1 MGESQ
6 KTEYTTVFERDGRDM
21 DGVDV
26 VRLEVWMLIII
37 RQMRRDAL
45 VVKGLVERLS

>member
-6 KTEYTTVFERDGRDM
+6 ETEYTTVFEGDGHDM

-26 VRLEVWMLIII
+26 VRLKVWMLIKSG
-37 RQMRRDAL
+37 RCEEML
-45 VVKGLVERLS
+45 L

>member
-6 KTEYTTVFERDGRDM
+6 KTEYTTVFEGDGHDM

-26 VRLEVWMLIII
+26 VRLEVRMLIII
-37 RQMRRDAL
+37 RQMRRDAH
-45 VVKGLVERLS
+45 VVKELAEWLS

>member
-6 KTEYTTVFERDGRDM
+6 KTEYTTVFEGDGHDM

-26 VRLEVWMLIII
+26 VRLEVWMLIKSGRCEEI
-37 RQMRRDAL
+37 L
-45 VVKGLVERLS
+45 LWLKN

>member
-6 KTEYTTVFERDGRDM
+6 KTDYTTVFEGDGHDM

-26 VRLEVWMLIII
+26 VRLEVWMLIKSG
-37 RQMRRDAL
+37 RCEEMLLWLKD
-45 VVKGLVERLS
+45 

>member
-6 KTEYTTVFERDGRDM
+6 KTEYTTVFEGDGHDI

-26 VRLEVWMLIII
+26 VRLEVWMLIKSD
-37 RQMRRDAL
+37 RCDEVLM
-45 VVKGLVERLS
+45 

>member
-6 KTEYTTVFERDGRDM
+6 KTEYTTVFEGDGHDM

-26 VRLEVWMLIII
+26 VRLEVWMLIKSG
-37 RQMRRDAL
+37 RCEEMLLWLKD
-45 VVKGLVERLS
+45 

>member
-6 KTEYTTVFERDGRDM
+6 KTEYTTVFEGDGHDV

-26 VRLEVWMLIII
+26 VRLKVWMLIIW
-37 RQMRRDAL
+37 QMQRDAL
-45 VVKGLVERLS
+45 VVKGLAEWLS

>member
-6 KTEYTTVFERDGRDM
+6 KTEYTTVFEGDGHDM

-45 VVKGLVERLS
+45 VVKELAEQLS

>member
-6 KTEYTTVFERDGRDM
+6 KTEYTTVFEGDGHDM

-26 VRLEVWMLIII
+26 VRLEVWRLIKSGRCEEMLLWLK
-37 RQMRRDAL
+37 D
-45 VVKGLVERLS
+45 

>member
-6 KTEYTTVFERDGRDM
+6 KTEYTTVFEGDGHDM

-26 VRLEVWMLIII
+26 MRLEVWMLIKSG
-37 RQMRRDAL
+37 RCEEMLLWLKD
-45 VVKGLVERLS
+45 